1 MHWIRVKYSLF
12 FLPDGKRF
20 CRLHFQS
27 VWLSGFCPA
36 AAVLLHP
43 LFCSPGAAGT
53 DAGRSRGLSQEEG
66 GSTAASPAAK
76 QHTITALHCLT
87 LLYPERVKVL
97 TASVNQAEGGAAF
110 CCWNC
115 RALTLTPSSSQGPG
129 AYSDSSFSV
138 TLFTCLSFLLSS
150 LQCSSM

>member
-53 DAGRSRGLSQEEG
+53 DAGRSQGLSQEEG

-76 QHTITALHCLT
+76 QHTVTAL
-87 LLYPERVKVL
+87 PR
-97 TASVNQAEGGAAF
+97 EGK
-110 CCWNC
+110 
-115 RALTLTPSSSQGPG
+115 GPHG
-129 AYSDSSFSV
+129 KCQPGRGGS
-138 TLFTCLSFLLSS
+138 SFLL
-150 LQCSSM
+150 LQLQGPDSDTQLLPRPWSIQRLFLLCDLVHLLVISTK